1 MAQNQEIRLNL
12 LDKCFNY
19 LVKTGLENTSLRDLC
34 KGTGISSGSI
44 YYWFGGKDSLFIEAT
59 KYGLSVVADNIFE
72 FIFENI
78 NNLDYFFEHFLEQ
91 IDAHRMSLRY
101 IYQVATSPIY
111 GAYMNENMLLLND
124 KYYQYSQRL
133 CSEFGCDKETI
144 KPLVFLFASM
154 ISDYAVWGDLPVTEL
169 QIRYLR
175 NLLQAEIESARAKQS

>member
-44 YYWFGGKDSLFIEAT
+44 YYWFGGKDSLFLEAT
-59 KYGLSVVADNIFE
+59 QYGLSVVADNIFE

-78 NNLDYFFEHFLEQ
+78 NNLDYFFEHFLEH
-91 IDAHRMSLRY
+91 INAHRMALRY

-111 GAYMNENMLLLND
+111 GAFMNENMLLLND
-124 KYYQYSQRL
+124 KYYQYSKRL
-133 CSEFGCDKETI
+133 CVEFGCNEENI
-144 KPLVFLFASM
+144 KPLIFLFASM
-154 ISDYAVWGDLPVTEL
+154 ISDYAVWGDLPVTKMQLDYLHTLLEKEL
-169 QIRYLR
+169 KIY
-175 NLLQAEIESARAKQS
+175 K